1 MSLGCRSMSTTRLL
15 LDGLRY
21 DPPRWRASMIPDGA
35 ANPLAKAGVIV
46 KRDTL
51 RPLDR
56 CPKCNECDEQ
66 PTPYLEDGVP
76 RFTCPVDGR
85 SIPLSWDYIGDWEL
99 DGNRL
104 AELISEAMDCETAE
118 PTTSGRLWKLGVTRL
133 PLDKVAARQICVVTV
148 LYGET
153 DPILKECPQGTR
165 HLLFVGRLEG
175 DIADVQL
182 KRRVFTLDRI
192 LRFQKDG
199 KLEIIREEIE
209 GQLAEKLPAT
219 DNTATPL
226 TSAVKKIANYCAK
239 QCFELLVIKDYKDL
253 ETAMNRLA
261 KITGRSE
268 EIGVSK
274 GAISENLNLKG
285 KNPKPDPCAQFW
297 YHCMTC
303 VQEYEHFRY
312 AAERHPVGNG
322 PIDAQKLYPIYN
334 NLRIASMHLQLSTER
349 R

>member
-1 MSLGCRSMSTTRLL
+1 MSTTRLL

-56 CPKCNECDEQ
+56 CPNCDECEEQ
-66 PTPYLEDGVP
+66 PTPYIEDHVP
-76 RFTCPVDGR
+76 RFTCPMDGR

-104 AELISEAMDCETAE
+104 AKLISEAMDCETAE
-118 PTTSGRLWKLGVTRL
+118 PTTSGRLWNLGVTRL

-148 LYGET
+148 LSGET
-153 DPILKECPQGTR
+153 DPILKECPSGTR
-165 HLLFVGRLEG
+165 YLLFVGRLEG

-182 KRRVFTLDRI
+182 KRRVFTFDRI
-192 LRFQKDG
+192 LRFQPDG
-199 KLEIIREEIE
+199 TLEIIREEIE
-209 GQLAEKLPAT
+209 GQLAEKLPES

-226 TSAVKKIANYCAK
+226 TPAVRKIANYCAQ
-239 QCFELLVIKDYKDL
+239 QCFELLVIDDFHEL
-253 ETAMNRLA
+253 EEAMNQLA
-261 KITGRSE
+261 KITGRIE

-274 GAISENLNLKG
+274 GSISKILNLKG

-297 YHCMTC
+297 HHCMTC
-303 VQEYEHFRY
+303 AQEYEHFRY
-312 AAERHPVGNG
+312 AAERYPVVRSQ
-322 PIDAQKLYPIYN
+322 IDAQKLYPVYHKLLIE
-334 NLRIASMHLQLSTER
+334 SMHRQLKAKY
-349 R
+349 

>member
-1 MSLGCRSMSTTRLL
+1 MSTTRLL

-46 KRDTL
+46 KRNTL

-56 CPKCNECDEQ
+56 CPNCDECEEQ
-66 PTPYLEDGVP
+66 PTPYIEDDVP
-76 RFTCPVDGR
+76 RFTCPMDGR

-118 PTTSGRLWKLGVTRL
+118 PTTSGRLWNLGVTRL

-148 LYGET
+148 LRGEN

-165 HLLFVGRLEG
+165 HILLVGRLEG
-175 DIADVQL
+175 EIADEQL
-182 KRRVFTLDRI
+182 KRRVFTFDRI
-192 LRFQKDG
+192 LRFQPDG

-209 GQLAEKLPAT
+209 GQLAEKLPET
-219 DNTATPL
+219 DNKAKPL
-226 TSAVKKIANYCAK
+226 TPAVKKIANYCALNA
-239 QCFELLVIKDYKDL
+239 FELLIINGYNDL

-261 KITGRSE
+261 KVSGKYK

-274 GAISENLNLKG
+274 GAIAQILNLKG
-285 KNPKPDPCAQFW
+285 KNPNPDPCAQFW

-303 VQEYEHFRY
+303 AQEYEHFRY
-312 AAERHPVGNG
+312 AAKRYPVVRGQ
-322 PIDAQKLYPIYN
+322 IDAQKLYPVYHKLLIE
-334 NLRIASMHLQLSTER
+334 SMHLPLSTEHR
-349 R
+349 